1 MTKWFL
7 VALLALVGAQSP
19 SDNEVAELTTRVEQL
34 TARVEQLKRERD
46 AALNIS
52 LTCGAFSIDDNLLQ
66 QLTAKVEKLER
77 ERKFRERPRVAFSA
91 ALIDSRNWTTF
102 GPYTDDE
109 TLKLKKVITNIG
121 GGYNPET
128 GWFTAPVGGL
138 YYFRVTGHVGD
149 SDYLNAGVKKNRE
162 NLIAIH
168 HKSKSTRGSASNAMV
183 LELEQDDFVFFQLWR
198 ERGLTIGD
206 QGGITT
212 FTGFLVSPV

>member
-7 VALLALVGAQSP
+7 VALLALVEAQSP
-19 SDNEVAELTTRVEQL
+19 SDNEVERLTTRVEQL
-34 TARVEQLKRERD
+34 TARVEQLKRER
-46 AALNIS
+46 
-52 LTCGAFSIDDNLLQ
+52 GQ
-66 QLTAKVEKLER
+66 
-77 ERKFRERPRVAFSA
+77 PRVAFSA
-91 ALIDSRNWTTF
+91 ALIDSRNWTSF

-121 GGYNPET
+121 GGYDPET
-128 GWFTAPVGGL
+128 GWFTAPVCGL
-138 YYFRVTGHVGD
+138 YYFRVTGHVGN
-149 SDYLNAGVKKNRE
+149 SVYLNAGVKKNRE